1 MYVYLFRCS
10 SGAFVCQVVE
20 DSGWGWQLF
29 SVRSVGAVGE
39 LYALQTLDYED
50 ETHRR
55 GFKFMVQVTDRVS
68 SGHAEA
74 NCYQCRAWSPETLW
88 IHVFATQIETKKI
101 YW

>member
-1 MYVYLFRCS
+1 M
-10 SGAFVCQVVE
+10 E

-68 SGHAEA
+68 GEQDHLRSIRVEPQPFG
-74 NCYQCRAWSPETLW
+74 
-88 IHVFATQIETKKI
+88 
-101 YW
+101 